1 MQFPVGPR
9 LGKRVPFRA
18 GIPGCIFRKR
28 PVWETISRFEPEFWD
43 AVSPRGLIGKRY
55 PGIRPDGGMRFPND
69 PSGTEENGS
78 VWAVLALR
86 FKTDVVRPMSSLV
99 AFLPDGELGVF
110 RVPMDIAN
118 VVAHARRISC
128 FEQLK
133 NMSMFVVGFI
143 EQFASRLLVDSLV
156 IALDKATLELRDH
169 IAQTVVAAAVEVRK
183 VKVSLNIVVLTD
195 ETALDREV
203 HGADEKFKLRN
214 VIVG

>member
-1 MQFPVGPR
+1 MQFPIGPR
-9 LGKRVPFRA
+9 LGKCVPFRA

-43 AVSPRGLIGKRY
+43 AVSPRGPIGKRY

-69 PSGTEENGS
+69 PLVTEGNES
-78 VWAVLALR
+78 FWAAVPRIGPLPPA
-86 FKTDVVRPMSSLV
+86 
-99 AFLPDGELGVF
+99 AFLPNGELGVF
-110 RVPMDIAN
+110 CVPMDIAN

-133 NMSMFVVGFI
+133 NMGMFAVGFI
-143 EQFASRLLVDSLV
+143 EQFARRLLVDGLV
-156 IALDKATLELRDH
+156 IALDKAALELRDH
-169 IAQTVVAAAVEVRK
+169 VAQTVVAAAVEVRK
-183 VKVSLNIVVLTD
+183 VKVSLNVVVLSD

-203 HGADEKFKLRN
+203 HRADEKFQLRN